1 MRFLLIVLFC
11 CAGFIAQGQYF
22 QFSQFNF
29 TRQRINPAYV
39 ASSNYASVSVLSRD
53 QATDGG
59 FHLNSNFINASYPF
73 IARKSGKRWSG
84 IGLSVMDDRS
94 GSAGIFN
101 TQEAALSYAINLSLS
116 KIHNLSMGFKGLY
129 HRQRL
134 DASGLY
140 TGSQYIPDRGF
151 DESVASGESLGAFSD
166 QFFTFSAGMYW
177 EELDKK
183 GNRLIYWSFSFF
195 DFNKPENSFLGTSAK
210 LNSTLVAAGGL
221 KVYDKGK
228 ISVTPELLLT
238 RTDGNYVTNFGTIT
252 SYSVKPL
259 PNQVS
264 ARIDFITKYVFGRSG
279 IIGIQL
285 HRENFSVG
293 FSYDFPV
300 IVRNSANTSAFELGL
315 ELRRLI
321 DPKKKNAQA
330 RKKQANTKPVAARAP
345 AKRDSTRTVRKD
357 SVSAKPKTTVAK
369 KDMSER
375 LREKQD
381 SIKAH
386 ANAGQ
391 IKHEPLILEKAT
403 LHFNFTFGS
412 FEIGEEEASYLNE
425 LATAFKDNPDL
436 RIKLTG
442 HTDDVGSEK
451 FNLKLSIQRA
461 EKIREFLSERGVNPD
476 RVTVDGK
483 GESEPLT
490 SNSTEEGKARNRRVE
505 LVILYDQ

>member
-1 MRFLLIVLFC
+1 MRFLLIVLLC
-11 CAGFIAQGQYF
+11 SAGFVARGQYF

-29 TRQRINPAYV
+29 SKQRINPAYV

-59 FHLNSNFINASYPF
+59 FHLNSNFINASYPL

-84 IGLSVMDDRS
+84 IGVSVMDDRS
-94 GSAGIFN
+94 GTAGIFS

-116 KIHNLSMGFKGLY
+116 KQQSLSMGFKGLY
-129 HRQRL
+129 HTQRL

-151 DESVASGESLGAFSD
+151 DESVSSGESLGEFRN
-166 QFFTFSAGMYW
+166 QFFTLSAGLYW
-177 EELDKK
+177 EEVDKK
-183 GNRLIYWSFSFF
+183 GNRLIYCSFSFF
-195 DFNKPENSFLGTSAK
+195 DFNKPENSFMGPSSN
-210 LNSTLVAAGGL
+210 LNSTIVAAGGL
-221 KVYDKGK
+221 KVYDKGN

-238 RTDGNYVTNFGTIT
+238 SSDGNNMMNFGTIT
-252 SYSVKPL
+252 SYSIKPF

-264 ARIDFITKYVFGRSG
+264 ARIDFITKYVLGRSA
-279 IIGIQL
+279 IAGIQL

-300 IVRNSANTSAFELGL
+300 VQNPANTSAFEIGL

-330 RKKQANTKPVAARAP
+330 KKKQANTKPVAARQP
-345 AKRDSTRTVRKD
+345 VKRDSTKTIVKD
-357 SVSAKPKTTVAK
+357 SAADKSKTVVAK

-391 IKHEPLILEKAT
+391 IKHEALVLEKAT

-412 FEIGEEEASYLNE
+412 FEIGDDEASYLNE
-425 LATAFKDNPDL
+425 LANAFKDNPDL

-451 FNLKLSIQRA
+451 FNLRLSIQRA
-461 EKIREFLSERGVNPD
+461 EKIREFLAQRGVSPD
-476 RVTVDGK
+476 RVIVDGK
-483 GESEPLT
+483 GEGEPIT
-490 SNSTEEGKARNRRVE
+490 SNATEEGKSKNRRVE
-505 LVILYDQ
+505 LIILYDQ

>member
-1 MRFLLIVLFC
+1 MRFLLIVVIC
-11 CAGFIAQGQYF
+11 SASFIAKGQYF

-29 TRQRINPAYV
+29 TKQRINPAYV

-73 IARKSGKRWSG
+73 IARKSGQRWSG
-84 IGLSVMDDRS
+84 IGISVMDDRS
-94 GSAGIFN
+94 GSAGIFS

-129 HRQRL
+129 HTQSL
-134 DASGLY
+134 DAGGLY

-151 DESVASGESLGAFSD
+151 DESVASGEDLGEFRN

-195 DFNKPENSFLGTSAK
+195 DFNKPENSFISPSSN

-238 RTDGNYVTNFGTIT
+238 RNSGNYTANFGTIT

-279 IIGIQL
+279 IVGIQL

-300 IVRNSANTSAFELGL
+300 VVRNSANTSAFEIGL

-330 RKKQANTKPVAARAP
+330 KKKQANNKPAVARAP
-345 AKRDSTRTVRKD
+345 LKRDTT
-357 SVSAKPKTTVAK
+357 KTTKKDTANVKSNPAVAK

-391 IKHEPLILEKAT
+391 IKHEALVLEKAT

-412 FEIGEEEASYLNE
+412 FEIGDDEASYLNE
-425 LATAFKDNPDL
+425 LANAFKDNPDL

-442 HTDDVGSEK
+442 YTDDVGSEK

-461 EKIREFLSERGVNPD
+461 EKVREFLSQRGVSAD

-483 GESEPLT
+483 GESDPIV
-490 SNSTEEGKARNRRVE
+490 SNATEEGKAKNRRVE